1 MSVERVVGGSS
12 LVEVLDR
19 VLDKGIVVDAWVRVS
34 LVGIELV
41 TIEARVVIASVDTY
55 LRYAQA
61 IVGTPQVSRP
71 RGVEAPGRYEEL
83 SAEIAALRAQLAAP
97 SLQAA
102 PPLPAEP
109 PLQLQPA
116 PRART
121 RKTIVVEAERSSAPT
136 PRVRVRKTRELET
149 SEA

>member
-19 VLDKGIVVDAWVRVS
+19 VLDKGIVVDAWIRVS

-97 SLQAA
+97 PLQA
-102 PPLPAEP
+102 EP
-109 PLQLQPA
+109 QPA
-116 PRART
+116 ARART
-121 RKTIVVEAERSSAPT
+121 RKTIVLEDERPASPAP
-136 PRVRVRKTRELET
+136 RARVRKARELEP
-149 SEA
+149 AAA